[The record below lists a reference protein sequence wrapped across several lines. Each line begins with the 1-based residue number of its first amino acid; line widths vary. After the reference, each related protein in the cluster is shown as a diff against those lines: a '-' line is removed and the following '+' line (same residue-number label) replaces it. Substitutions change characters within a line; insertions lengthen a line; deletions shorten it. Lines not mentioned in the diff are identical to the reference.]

1 VLEIVYNYIGLY
13 NGGGEMRVLVV
24 EDEMSLQ
31 KALCNGLK
39 KYGYAVDPANDG
51 KQALEL
57 IDIYPYDLVV
67 LDLNLPKMNG
77 MDVLKE
83 VRKTNKGLR
92 VLILSAR
99 AEVEDKISG
108 LDAGANDYL
117 SKPFHFK
124 ELEARIR
131 ALLRREFIQKDS
143 VHTHEN
149 VKINT
154 ALKCV
159 TVNEQKV
166 ELTKKEY
173 SILEYLF
180 MNKDRIVS
188 AEELI
193 EHVWDSEADLF
204 SNSFKVHINSLKK
217 RLAKYIGDKE
227 LIKNTRGLGYFIT
240 KEFADD
246 TTK

>member
-1 VLEIVYNYIGLY
+1 
-13 NGGGEMRVLVV
+13 MRVLVV
-24 EDEMSLQ
+24 EDEVSLQ

-51 KQALEL
+51 EQALEL
-57 IDIYPYDLVV
+57 IDINPYDVVV
-67 LDLNLPKMNG
+67 LDLNLPKTNG
-77 MDVLKE
+77 MEVLRE
-83 VRKTNKGLR
+83 VRKINKELR

-131 ALLRREFIQKDS
+131 ALLRRDFIQRDT
-143 VHTHEN
+143 VITHGN
-149 VKINT
+149 VKIDT

-159 TVNEQKV
+159 IVNDRTV

-173 SILEYLF
+173 AIIEYLF

-188 AEELI
+188 AEQLI
-193 EHVWDSEADLF
+193 EHIWDSEADLF
-204 SNSFKVHINSLKK
+204 SNSLKVHINSLKK
-217 RLAKYIGDKE
+217 KLAEYTGDKE

-240 KEFADD
+240 KEHADEII
-246 TTK
+246 K

>member
-1 VLEIVYNYIGLY
+1 
-13 NGGGEMRVLVV
+13 MRILVV
-24 EDEMSLQ
+24 EDEMSLR

-39 KYGYAVDPANDG
+39 KYGYGVDPANDG
-51 KQALEL
+51 EHALEL
-57 IDIYPYDLVV
+57 IEIYAYDLVI

-77 MDVLKE
+77 MDVLRE
-83 VRKTNKGLR
+83 VRKTNKQLR

-99 AEVEDKISG
+99 TEVEDKISG

-131 ALLRREFIQKDS
+131 ALLRREFIQKDA
-143 VHTHEN
+143 VHTHGN
-149 VKINT
+149 VTMDT
-154 ALKCV
+154 ALKYV
-159 TVNEQKV
+159 TVNGQRI

-173 SILEYLF
+173 SILEYFF
-180 MNKDRIVS
+180 MNKGRIMS

-193 EHVWDSEADLF
+193 EHIWDGEANLF

-217 RLAKYIGDKE
+217 KLAKYTGDKV
-227 LIKNTRGLGYFIT
+227 LIKNTRGLGYFIS
-240 KEFADD
+240 KEYADE
-246 TTK
+246 TAE

>member
-1 VLEIVYNYIGLY
+1 
-13 NGGGEMRVLVV
+13 MRILVV
-24 EDEMSLQ
+24 EDEMSLR

-39 KYGYAVDPANDG
+39 KYGYGVDPANDG
-51 KQALEL
+51 EHALEL
-57 IDIYPYDLVV
+57 IEIYAYDLVI

-77 MDVLKE
+77 MDVLRK
-83 VRKTNKGLR
+83 VRKTNKQLR

-99 AEVEDKISG
+99 TEVEDKISG

-131 ALLRREFIQKDS
+131 ALLRRQFIEQDS
-143 VHTHEN
+143 VHTHGN
-149 VKINT
+149 ITMDT

-159 TVNEQKV
+159 SVNDQKI

-173 SILEYLF
+173 SILECLF
-180 MNKDRIVS
+180 LNKGRIMS

-193 EHVWDSEADLF
+193 EHVWDSEANLF

-217 RLAKYIGDKE
+217 KLAKHTGDKG
-227 LIKNTRGLGYFIT
+227 LIQNTRGLGYFIS
-240 KEFADD
+240 KEVADE
-246 TTK
+246 TAE

>member
-1 VLEIVYNYIGLY
+1 
-13 NGGGEMRVLVV
+13 MRVLVV
-24 EDEMSLQ
+24 EDEVSLQ

-39 KYGYAVDPANDG
+39 KYGYAVDSANDG

-57 IDIYPYDLVV
+57 IDIYPYDVIV

-77 MDVLKE
+77 MLVLRE
-83 VRKTNKGLR
+83 VRKTNMSLR

-99 AEVEDKISG
+99 SEVEDKISG

-117 SKPFHFK
+117 SKPFHIN

-131 ALLRREFIQKDS
+131 ALLRREFIQKDT
-143 VHTHEN
+143 VLTHGN
-149 VKINT
+149 VKIDT
-154 ALKCV
+154 ALKRV
-159 TVNEQKV
+159 SVNDRKV
-166 ELTKKEY
+166 EFTKKEFA
-173 SILEYLF
+173 ILEYLF

-193 EHVWDSEADLF
+193 EHIWDSEVGLF

-217 RLAKYIGDKE
+217 KLAEYIGDKE
-227 LIKNTRGLGYFIT
+227 LIKNTRGVGYFIA
-240 KEFADD
+240 KEYAHA
-246 TTK
+246 TAE